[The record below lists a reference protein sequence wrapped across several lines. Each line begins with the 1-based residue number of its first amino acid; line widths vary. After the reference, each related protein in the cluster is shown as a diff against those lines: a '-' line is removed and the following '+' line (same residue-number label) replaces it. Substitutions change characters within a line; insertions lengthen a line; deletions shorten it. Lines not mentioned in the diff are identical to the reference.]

1 MKLSIRS
8 IGFLLSIAVS
18 ALLLLN
24 VVEAQK
30 PIAANTRPFEPVEE
44 LFYEAEFNRALLRG
58 LNVADFKLRSARNPV
73 TAEAEKQAGKPYSLI
88 FNADVTS
95 KGFFTR
101 LFNLKF
107 REQIE
112 STVEGHSFTLQKT
125 TMLDEQGKRVRTTET
140 TYDRSTGKMSW
151 NQRDPNN
158 PAAEPRHAVVEFT
171 GQLQDVLSAIY
182 YIRTQQLHVGKTFD
196 VFIGESGHV
205 YRVPIRVVEKKS
217 MKTVL
222 GKVKVVLVEPQLFGP
237 GNLLENEAGQFSI
250 WITDDDRRIP
260 VSAKIKTDYGTFDV
274 KLKRVVNNPPA

>member
-1 MKLSIRS
+1 S

-95 KGFFTR
+95 KGFLLR
-101 LFNLKF
+101 LCNLKF

-140 TYDRSTGKMSW
+140 TYDR
-151 NQRDPNN
+151 
-158 PAAEPRHAVVEFT
+158 
-171 GQLQDVLSAIY
+171 
-182 YIRTQQLHVGKTFD
+182 
-196 VFIGESGHV
+196 
-205 YRVPIRVVEKKS
+205 
-217 MKTVL
+217 
-222 GKVKVVLVEPQLFGP
+222 
-237 GNLLENEAGQFSI
+237 
-250 WITDDDRRIP
+250 
-260 VSAKIKTDYGTFDV
+260 
-274 KLKRVVNNPPA
+274 